1 MDGNE
6 VFDDHIDQFQF
17 TDDWSIFLLELFSLL
32 DHELLDIVV
41 GLIGEFKFVVNFGK
55 LLPPMFYLFFER

>member
-55 LLPPMFYLFFER
+55 LRPPMFYLFFER